1 MSSSAKQSKIVAF
14 LWDLANLLHGA
25 MAKSEHQNVVMPFT
39 VLRRLDYTLQETK
52 EKVLKMEAS
61 LKKKGLKDR
70 AEALRRTSGFAFYNI
85 CPFSYDDLLNDE
97 AHIRRNLQKY
107 VAGFSD
113 NVQEIFQRFKFNDV
127 IRDLDEVG
135 RLYQVV
141 GKFNEKSKLNLAPYD
156 EVENPEGLTNHD
168 MGGVFEELIHRYNE
182 DINENPGEHYTP
194 RDVIRLLTQLVLSLD
209 TNLKNNPGIS
219 RTIGDCCCGTGGMLS
234 TAREVIH
241 DINPDARTFL
251 FGQELNPRTWSVCRS
266 DMMMFS
272 PEAQD
277 LDNIK
282 LGSTLSNDQL
292 SERRF
297 DYQFVNPPYGFKWDA
312 DKKEVDAEYTRGRF
326 GRFGAG
332 LPRISD
338 GQLLFLQHMINHMNE
353 DDPSYIGVVYNGSPL
368 FTGDAG
374 SGESEIRRWVL
385 ENDYL
390 YALVSLPGNM
400 FYNTPIDTY
409 LWILTNR
416 KPEEAKG
423 KVMLF
428 DASGETY
435 WTQRAKSV
443 GDKRR
448 DISPVQQKEILKQFK
463 GYKGA
468 EHIQIHDSTTF
479 GYRKV
484 QVERPLRLS
493 FEVTKENL
501 SELKEIRAFDN
512 LAKST
517 KRKPEAREAEE
528 KEGRAFQ
535 KQILKV
541 LKALPSGKI
550 MDREIFLGHLD
561 VGLKEA
567 ELKIKA
573 PVRKAIIEALGE
585 RDEEAETCRDKND
598 DPEPD
603 TQLRDHEYVPLG
615 TCIVD
620 YFEKEVLPHVPSA
633 WINEDVRDEKDGEVG
648 KVGYEINFNRYFYQY
663 EAPRPLGEIDKDLRT
678 SEKNIVHL
686 LREVLG

>member
-14 LWDLANLLHGA
+14 LWDLANLLWGT
-25 MAKSEHQNVVMPFT
+25 MPKSEHQNVVMPFT
-39 VLRRLDYTLQETK
+39 VLRRLDYTLQPTR

-61 LKKKGLKDR
+61 LKEKGLKDR
-70 AEALRRTSGFAFYNI
+70 SEALRRTSGFAFYNT

-107 VAGFSD
+107 IAGFSD

-141 GKFNEKSKLNLAPYD
+141 SKFNEKSKLNLAPFD
-156 EVENPEGLTNHD
+156 EKENPDGLNNHD

-194 RDVIRLLTQLVLSLD
+194 RDVIRLLTNLVLSLD
-209 TNLKNNPGIS
+209 TELAKTPGIS

-234 TAREVIH
+234 TAREVIN
-241 DINPDARTFL
+241 DINPDARTYL
-251 FGQELNPRTWSVCRS
+251 FGQELNPRTWAVCRS

-292 SERRF
+292 SDRRF

-312 DKKEVDAEYTRGRF
+312 DKKEVEAEYKRGHF
-326 GRFGAG
+326 GRFTAG

-353 DDPSYIGVVYNGSPL
+353 GDPSYIGVVYNGSPL

-409 LWILTNR
+409 LWILTNH
-416 KPEEAKG
+416 KPAKSKG

-428 DASGETY
+428 DASGKEY

-448 DISPVQQKEILKQFK
+448 DISKGQQKDILKQFK
-463 GYKGA
+463 AYKDSG
-468 EHIQIHDSTTF
+468 HIQIHDSTTF

-493 FEVTKENL
+493 FEVTNETL
-501 SELKEIRAFDN
+501 AELQEIRAFAN
-512 LAKST
+512 LGNST
-517 KRKPEAREAEE
+517 KRKPEVREAEE

-535 KQILKV
+535 KEILKE
-541 LKALPSGKI
+541 LKSLPSGKV
-550 MDREIFLGHLD
+550 MDREIFLGRLD
-561 VGLKEA
+561 AGLKEA

-585 RDEEAETCRDKND
+585 RDEKAEICLDKNG

-615 TCIVD
+615 TCIYD
-620 YFEKEVLPHVPSA
+620 YFEREVLPHVSDA
-633 WINEDVRDEKDGEVG
+633 WINEEFRDEQDGEVG

-663 EAPRPLGEIDKDLRT
+663 QAPRSLEAIDGDLQA
-678 SEKNIVHL
+678 SEKNIVRL
-686 LREVLG
+686 LREVVR